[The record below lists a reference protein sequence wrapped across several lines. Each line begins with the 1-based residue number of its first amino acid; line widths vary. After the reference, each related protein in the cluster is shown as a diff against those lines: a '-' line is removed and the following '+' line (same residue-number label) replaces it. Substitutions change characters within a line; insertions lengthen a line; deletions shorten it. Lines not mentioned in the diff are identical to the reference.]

1 MQPAVVLKKRMEKKT
16 IAQAA
21 IEVLQETKQPM
32 TATEIAQAIL
42 DRNLYS
48 FNTKDPKAMVRGAIE
63 RRCKGN
69 TRKNAATP
77 AYFEKL
83 PDAKYQ
89 LTPD

>member
-1 MQPAVVLKKRMEKKT
+1 MEKIT

-21 IEVLQETKQPM
+21 IDVLKEAKQPL
-32 TATEIAQAIL
+32 TAAEITQVIL

-48 FNTKDPKAMVRGAIE
+48 FNTKDPRAMVRGAIE

-89 LTPD
+89 LNQD